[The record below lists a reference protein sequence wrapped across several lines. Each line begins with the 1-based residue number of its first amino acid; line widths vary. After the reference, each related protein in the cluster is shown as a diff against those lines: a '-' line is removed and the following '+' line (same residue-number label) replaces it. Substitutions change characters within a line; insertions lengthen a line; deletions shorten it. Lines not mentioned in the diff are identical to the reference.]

1 MLSSDKVNM
10 NLGCGG
16 WVIPVTFIILL
27 VAKVI
32 LHSDIS
38 WLVVF
43 SPFLIGIGLI
53 IILCIILLI
62 LYCIPDGRSNRYY
75 K

>member
-1 MLSSDKVNM
+1 MLSNEKVNV

-16 WVIPVTFIILL
+16 QVIPVTFIILL

>member
-1 MLSSDKVNM
+1 MLPSDKVNV

-38 WLVVF
+38 WWIVF
-43 SPFLIGIGLI
+43 SPLLIGLGLI
-53 IILCIILLI
+53 IILCIIGLI

>member
-1 MLSSDKVNM
+1 MSSDKVNV

-16 WVIPVTFIILL
+16 GIIPVTFIILL

-32 LHSDIS
+32 LHSNIS
-38 WLVVF
+38 WLVVL
-43 SPFLIGIGLI
+43 SPFLIGLGLI

>member
-1 MLSSDKVNM
+1 MLSGDKVNVK
-10 NLGCGG
+10 LGCER
-16 WVIPVTFIILL
+16 WVVPVTFIILL

-43 SPFLIGIGLI
+43 SPFLIGIGIIIIFLI
-53 IILCIILLI
+53 IWLI
-62 LYCIPDGRSNRYY
+62 LYYITDGRSNKYY

>member
-1 MLSSDKVNM
+1 MSSDKVNV

-16 WVIPVTFIILL
+16 WVIPVAFIILL

-32 LHSDIS
+32 LHSNIS
-38 WLVVF
+38 WLVVL

-62 LYCIPDGRSNRYY
+62 LYCIPDERSNRYY

>member
-1 MLSSDKVNM
+1 MSSDKVNV

-32 LHSDIS
+32 LHSNIS

-62 LYCIPDGRSNRYY
+62 LYRIPNGRFNRYY

>member
-1 MLSSDKVNM
+1 MPSNKVNV

-32 LHSDIS
+32 LHSNIS

-62 LYCIPDGRSNRYY
+62 LYCISDGRSNRYY

>member
-1 MLSSDKVNM
+1 MLSNDKVNV

-38 WLVVF
+38 WLVVL
-43 SPFLIGIGLI
+43 SPFLIGLI

-62 LYCIPDGRSNRYY
+62 LYYIPDGRSNRHY

>member
-1 MLSSDKVNM
+1 MLSGDKVNVK
-10 NLGCGG
+10 LGCGG
-16 WVIPVTFIILL
+16 WVVPVTFIILL

-32 LHSDIS
+32 LHSNIS

-53 IILCIILLI
+53 IILLIIWLI
-62 LYCIPDGRSNRYY
+62 LYYITDGRSNRHH

>member
-1 MLSSDKVNM
+1 MLSNEKVNV
-10 NLGCGG
+10 NLGCEG

-43 SPFLIGIGLI
+43 SPILIGIGLI

-62 LYCIPDGRSNRYY
+62 LYCISNGRSNRYY

>member
-1 MLSSDKVNM
+1 MLSNEKVNV
-10 NLGCGG
+10 NLECGG
-16 WVIPVTFIILL
+16 WVPVTFIILL